1 MIHFI
6 PRLLLYAAIGVLA
19 GMPSQTIART
29 PQTVIVGV
37 RIIDTQTG
45 TVSAPTD
52 IIIEGGVIADVRPL
66 RRRSRNQTRID
77 GHNKFVLAGLWDLH
91 VHLLSSPN
99 PNLPSLDPATWY
111 APIAMSYGVMGMRD
125 LGSRMEAIV
134 ELRTTF
140 EDVRADGRPA
150 PRLKLAGSSFM
161 GPVSWGR
168 FDHVYVATSPDDA
181 ARQVRT
187 HVAGGVDI
195 IKVHDFLS
203 EDIYR
208 AILAEAARQGR
219 PVTGHMRAYA
229 GPLDAIAAGQRNF
242 EHIQPELFA
251 YCAGDGQARAEALYA
266 GWYQG
271 GPGYFE
277 RAMAALYDP
286 HGCTQLYQAMGA
298 AGAAVTPTITS
309 RLAPSPRALVA
320 AESLLPPAH
329 RKQCK
334 QFVEAMAAVPSA
346 DSAAFRA
353 VVDKALVA
361 LVESGVNVLSG
372 TDGVPENCAV
382 PGLTLLD
389 ELEALVQ
396 AGLPRAYVLDAA
408 TRRGAAM
415 AGVQDGGTVAPG
427 MTADLVLLDGN
438 PLDDLGVLEQPAG
451 LVIAGRYV
459 DGVGIEAMREQALKS
474 VCCRGD

>member
-1 MIHFI
+1 MIHRFA
-6 PRLLLYAAIGVLA
+6 RLWQFTVIVALA
-19 GMPSQTIART
+19 TMPCQTIAGT
-29 PQTVIVGV
+29 PETVIAGV
-37 RIIDTQTG
+37 RIIDTRRG
-45 TVSAPTD
+45 TVSAPSD
-52 IIIEGGVIADVRPL
+52 VIIEDGVITSVKPA
-66 RRRSRNQTRID
+66 RRRARGGTRVD
-77 GHNKFVLAGLWDLH
+77 GHNKFVLAGLWDLY

-99 PNLPSLDPATWY
+99 PNLPSLDPAMWY
-111 APIAMSYGVMGMRD
+111 APIAMSYGVMGLRD
-125 LGSRMEAIV
+125 LGSRMEPILQ
-134 ELRTTF
+134 LRTTF
-140 EDVRADGRPA
+140 ENARAAGRPA

-181 ARQVRT
+181 ARQVRA
-187 HVAGGVDI
+187 HVASGVDI

-208 AILAEAARQGR
+208 AILAEAAHQGR

-229 GPLDAIAAGQRNF
+229 GPLDALAAGQRNF

-286 HGCTQLYQAMGA
+286 QGCMQLYQAMGA

-320 AESLLPPAH
+320 AASLLPPAH
-329 RKQCK
+329 RKQCE
-334 QFVEAMAAVPSA
+334 QFVEAMAAVPPA
-346 DSAAFRA
+346 DRAAFRSIT
-353 VVDKALVA
+353 DKALVA
-361 LVESGVNVLSG
+361 LVDARVNVLIG

-389 ELEALVQ
+389 ELEALVR
-396 AGLPRAYVLDAA
+396 AGLSRAYVLDAA
-408 TRRGAAM
+408 TRRGAVM

-427 MTADLVLLDGN
+427 MTADLVLLNGN

-451 LVIAGRYV
+451 LFIAGRYV
-459 DGVGIEAMREQALKS
+459 DRVGIEAMREQALKS
-474 VCCRGD
+474 VCCRED